1 MTGASAPIR
10 VLIVDDSA
18 VIRGALGR
26 IIDAEA
32 DLTVATTAPNGRM
45 ALDALKHTPVD
56 VVLLDVEM
64 PEMDGI
70 TALPRILDGYP
81 NTRVIMASSLT
92 QNGAEVTLQALA
104 LGAADYITKPAARSG
119 SSALAAMQ
127 ADIVAKVRA
136 IGRGARGRAARFTPG
151 ATVSRTPGTLSTA
164 PMPSTTPPAALLAS
178 RGGAFSPR
186 VVAIASSTGGPNAL
200 AEVLGSLPRD
210 FPLPILI
217 TQHMP
222 AVFTGLL
229 AQRLER
235 DTHRPCSEAVDGAS
249 ILPGHTYVAP
259 GGFHMIVRT
268 EEARPYVQ
276 LTLTEPENF
285 CRPSADPMFRSV
297 AAVYGAS
304 TLAVVLTGMGDD
316 GMRGA
321 RAITER
327 GGRVL
332 VQDEATSV
340 VWGMPGAVA
349 NAGLASAILPL
360 SRIGEAV
367 QASCGVLV

>member
-1 MTGASAPIR
+1 MTVTAAPLR

-26 IIDAEA
+26 IIDAEP
-32 DLTVATTAPNGRM
+32 DMVVATTAPNGRV
-45 ALDALKHTPVD
+45 ALDALRHTAVD

-70 TALPRILDGYP
+70 TALPRILAEHP
-81 NTRVIMASSLT
+81 QTRVIMASSLT
-92 QNGAEVTLQALA
+92 RSGADVTMQALA
-104 LGAADYITKPAARSG
+104 LGAVDYITKPAARSG
-119 SSALAAMQ
+119 SGTLATMQ
-127 ADIVAKVRA
+127 VEIVAKVRA
-136 IGRGARGRAARFTPG
+136 IGGAARKGTSRSASAGQGRAG
-151 ATVSRTPGTLSTA
+151 SQA
-164 PMPSTTPPAALLAS
+164 PDHASTPPTALLAA
-178 RGGAFSPR
+178 RGAPGSPR

-200 AEVLGSLPRD
+200 ADVLGGLPVD

-235 DTHRPCSEAVDGAS
+235 DTHRPCSEAVDGEP

-259 GGFHMIVRT
+259 GGYHMVVRT
-268 EEARPYVQ
+268 EEAKPYIQ
-276 LTLTEPENF
+276 LTLTEPENY
-285 CRPSADPMFRSV
+285 CRPSADPMFRSI

-304 TLAVVLTGMGDD
+304 TLCVVLTGMGED

-321 RAITER
+321 RDITER

-360 SRIGEAV
+360 SKIAEAI
-367 QASCGVLV
+367 QASCGAPV

>member
-1 MTGASAPIR
+1 MTKTAAPLR

-26 IIDAEA
+26 IIEAES
-32 DLTVATTAPNGRM
+32 DMVVATTAPNGRV
-45 ALDALKHTPVD
+45 ALDALRHTAVD

-70 TALPRILDGYP
+70 TALPRILAAHP
-81 NTRVIMASSLT
+81 QTRVIMASSLT
-92 QNGAEVTLQALA
+92 QSGADVTMQALA
-104 LGAADYITKPAARSG
+104 LGAVDYITKPAARSG
-119 SSALAAMQ
+119 SGALATMQ
-127 ADIVAKVRA
+127 AEIVAKVRA
-136 IGRGARGRAARFTPG
+136 IGGAART
-151 ATVSRTPGTLSTA
+151 RTTRSASSGESGTSAHA
-164 PMPSTTPPAALLAS
+164 PELTSAMTPPTALLAA
-178 RGGAFSPR
+178 RGAPGSPR

-200 AEVLGSLPRD
+200 ADVLGGLPVD

-235 DTHRPCSEAVDGAS
+235 DTHRRCTEAVDGEP

-259 GGFHMIVRT
+259 GGYHMIVRT
-268 EEARPYVQ
+268 EEAKPYIQ
-276 LTLTEPENF
+276 LTQTEPENY
-285 CRPSADPMFRSV
+285 CRPSADPMFRSI
-297 AAVYGAS
+297 ASVYGAS
-304 TLAVVLTGMGDD
+304 TLCVVLTGMGED

-360 SRIGEAV
+360 SKIAGAI
-367 QASCGVLV
+367 QASCGASV